1 MFQIS
6 GLRAVNCTI
15 VLESCN
21 LNKNNSILNVTDKNY
36 LNNNKILWHAKIVE
50 KLKRIYIEIVRGP
63 KEKPRLQLID
73 YSESP
78 FTVAAACHW
87 PLKGSWKAKK
97 SNRAPGQWPWR
108 ARTPFAL
115 SSPFSCRFFPAV
127 ASLRKLPA
135 ANRGRAKSIATPVI
149 GGVAASWR
157 RPSRNPVPGK
167 TELTFVPSLFPDF
180 PASLERASRSR
191 FLVFTLC
198 LYLSAVA
205 TPPPPRFLL
214 LLRPRI
220 LARLHLGSLSSYLA
234 PTSAS
239 LLRRLRRRYHRCC
252 ALSLSFSTFT
262 LPSLLFCF
270 PSWLPSS
277 SSVSVSPEP
286 PAHPE
291 HPRAYHTEMVFSF
304 LLLLPCAFVLPLAT
318 LLYGIRRPGRNPASG
333 GGCKAVEAE
342 ERKGGFQRRRFLRY

>member
-1 MFQIS
+1 MQR
-6 GLRAVNCTI
+6 RAI
-15 VLESCN
+15 
-21 LNKNNSILNVTDKNY
+21 
-36 LNNNKILWHAKIVE
+36 
-50 KLKRIYIEIVRGP
+50 G
-63 KEKPRLQLID
+63 
-73 YSESP
+73 
-78 FTVAAACHW
+78 
-87 PLKGSWKAKK
+87 PLKVPEKRRKAAGR
-97 SNRAPGQWPWR
+97 RANGRGAR
-108 ARTPFAL
+108 ATPFAL
-115 SSPFSCRFFPAV
+115 ASPFSSGFFPAD

-167 TELTFVPSLFPDF
+167 TELAFVPSLFPDF
-180 PASLERASRSR
+180 PASLECASRSR
-191 FLVFTLC
+191 FLVFTLS

-239 LLRRLRRRYHRCC
+239 LLRRRRRRYHRCC

-270 PSWLPSS
+270 PSRLPSS
-277 SSVSVSPEP
+277 SSVSVLAAEP
-286 PAHPE
+286 PAHPK
-291 HPRAYHTEMVFSF
+291 HPQAYRTEMVFSF
-304 LLLLPCAFVLPLAT
+304 PFLLPCAFVLPLAT

-333 GGCKAVEAE
+333 VRLQSRGSRGE
-342 ERKGGFQRRRFLRY
+342 EGRVRATALPQILDFTRSVLGF